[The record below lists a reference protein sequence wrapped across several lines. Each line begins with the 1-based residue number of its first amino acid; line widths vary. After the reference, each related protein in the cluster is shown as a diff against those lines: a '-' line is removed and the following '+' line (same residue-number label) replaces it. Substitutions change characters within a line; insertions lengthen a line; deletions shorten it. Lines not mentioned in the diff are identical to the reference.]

1 MYSTYPLM
9 YNADISM
16 AELGMMPSS
25 IQEWKNVKEF
35 QRNRGLMDPPNM
47 TPQGLASGTA
57 TTYTSYNGGVANLS
71 DVLGGRVSN
80 PKQYEKLTNLQAYI
94 QLAREADRDP
104 SEQELIDASTD
115 DYGIDARFIALIN
128 DEGARRNYNADQAQN
143 FKRTVQR
150 AVNNYY
156 LEDALYKVP
165 LDLENISPSILQA
178 FEAGRKRGGVVE
190 GIKEAREPFNQFK
203 KDLTKGLKEGQK
215 GADFVQ
221 SLAKKYGFG
230 DVAEI
235 ASSIS
240 TLIGQGV
247 TVANIASSFVNANT
261 LVDLLGALNAI
272 S

>member
-25 IQEWKNVKEF
+25 IQEWKNVKDF

-47 TPQGLASGTA
+47 TPQSLASGTA

-80 PKQYEKLTNLQAYI
+80 PKKYEKLTNLQAYI
-94 QLAREADRDP
+94 QLAREADREP
-104 SEQELIDASTD
+104 TEQELIDASTD

-143 FKRTVQR
+143 FKRTLQKS
-150 AVNNYY
+150 VNNYY

-178 FEAGRKRGGVVE
+178 FQAGRKRGGVVQ
-190 GIKEAREPFNQFK
+190 GVKEARKPFNEFK
-203 KDLTKGLKEGQK
+203 KDLTKGLKEGKK

-221 SLAKKYGFG
+221 SLATKYGFG
-230 DVAEI
+230 DVADI
-235 ASSIS
+235 ASTIS
-240 TLIGQGV
+240 TLLGQGI
-247 TVANIASSFVNANT
+247 TVANIASSFVNANSI
-261 LVDLLGALNAI
+261 VQLLGALNSI